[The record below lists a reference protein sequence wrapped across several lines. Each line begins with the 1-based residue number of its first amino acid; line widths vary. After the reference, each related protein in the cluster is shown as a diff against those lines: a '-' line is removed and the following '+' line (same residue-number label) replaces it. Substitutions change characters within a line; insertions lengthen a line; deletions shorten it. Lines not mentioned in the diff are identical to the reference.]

1 VSGKEKSSQLSAG
14 LIEDEVARKIDTL
27 LAEFNL
33 KRQNRGLTKIPKNKL
48 YPAVI
53 IEYLKNK
60 LSLIDSVPEA
70 QTLILIEEIGEE
82 IQKILREAYMR
93 EP

>member
-1 VSGKEKSSQLSAG
+1 VSSKEKSSQLSAG
-14 LIEDEVARKIDTL
+14 LIEDEVARKIDAL

-33 KRQNRGLTKIPKNKL
+33 KRQNRGLAKIPKNKL

-60 LSLIDSVPEA
+60 LSL
-70 QTLILIEEIGEE
+70 EEIGEE